1 MMVSALQ
8 ADGPKNDQQLLPAK
22 SCQEVAVELHNSGQF
37 TTSTKDGS
45 LDGLYRINGATHNIV
60 NVQCKF
66 SFCGGQPTGWT
77 LIQNRYDGS
86 VDFNRNWQEYKNG
99 FGFENGESGFRG
111 PRPSAGLG
119 EGWLG
124 NDLIHELTEGVDP
137 NGVSLFIEMER
148 RFEKDPNS
156 AMVGYERFAIGNEYE
171 KYALK
176 HIDGFTDLS
185 GNAGNAFLGDDFGKQ
200 GFGNDQAD
208 TNHRGMLFS
217 TKDRDND
224 NIKEFHCG
232 AEDVS
237 GWWFNACSA
246 ANLNGHYYSQGFVD
260 GHSGRKPARG
270 VKEFDDGILWNT
282 WTHDK
287 WESLM
292 TTRMW
297 ISAPG
302 NMRMCKDE
310 PAFRPAGNDA
320 ISTDY
325 DWSSEN
331 DESSSFSDYR
341 TDNY

>member
-1 MMVSALQ
+1 MVSALQ

-156 AMVGYERFAIGNEYE
+156 AMVG
-171 KYALK
+171 
-176 HIDGFTDLS
+176 
-185 GNAGNAFLGDDFGKQ
+185 
-200 GFGNDQAD
+200 
-208 TNHRGMLFS
+208 
-217 TKDRDND
+217 
-224 NIKEFHCG
+224 
-232 AEDVS
+232 
-237 GWWFNACSA
+237 
-246 ANLNGHYYSQGFVD
+246 
-260 GHSGRKPARG
+260 
-270 VKEFDDGILWNT
+270 
-282 WTHDK
+282 
-287 WESLM
+287 
-292 TTRMW
+292 
-297 ISAPG
+297 
-302 NMRMCKDE
+302 
-310 PAFRPAGNDA
+310 
-320 ISTDY
+320 
-325 DWSSEN
+325 
-331 DESSSFSDYR
+331 
-341 TDNY
+341 